1 MINLDKNI
9 KNQVKYNFYFII
21 FYKDVMMKKNY
32 TVKNSI
38 NVLYKY
44 MSRKNAFQFKYYK
57 II

>member
-44 MSRKNAFQFKYYK
+44 MS
-57 II
+57 